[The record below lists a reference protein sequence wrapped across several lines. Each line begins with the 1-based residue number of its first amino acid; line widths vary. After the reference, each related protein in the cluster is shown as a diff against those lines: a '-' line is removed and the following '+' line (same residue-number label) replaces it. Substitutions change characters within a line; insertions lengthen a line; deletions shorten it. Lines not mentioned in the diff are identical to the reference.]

1 MHQTCPNSKCEYHGL
16 PGLGNVIRYGFARIK
31 RGRRG
36 DRLGEQLEL
45 LRCHYN
51 FIRTHMALKFGT
63 MYKTP
68 AMQAG
73 LTDRPLTFRTN
84 FMVEA
89 VVRNFFV
96 ITVVE
101 SQRLILRLRRR
112 AA

>member
-1 MHQTCPNSKCEYHGL
+1 MPN
-16 PGLGNVIRYGFARIK
+16 A
-31 RGRRG
+31 G
-36 DRLGEQLEL
+36 DGVFREDS
-45 LRCHYN
+45 HYN

-73 LTDRPLTFRTN
+73 LTDRPLTFRMI
-84 FMVEA
+84 FMAEA
-89 VVRNFFV
+89 VGRRFFV

-101 SQRLILRLRRR
+101 SQRLFLRSLRH